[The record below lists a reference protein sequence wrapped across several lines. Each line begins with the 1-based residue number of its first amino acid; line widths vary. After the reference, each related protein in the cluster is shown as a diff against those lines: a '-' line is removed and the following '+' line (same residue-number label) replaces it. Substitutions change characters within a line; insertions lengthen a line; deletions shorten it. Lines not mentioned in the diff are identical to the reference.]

1 MIRLLHPKGLYN
13 FLFSKERHLCLR
25 LFTILGILPRNLTLY
40 KLAFLHKSNAGQA
53 SENDDFVDN
62 NERLEYLGDAI
73 LGSIVAEYLYM
84 KYPTASEGF
93 LTQMR
98 SKIVMRKTLNRIAD
112 NMGLDVLLNKYNNTR
127 ISNSMLG
134 NALEALVGA
143 IYLDRGYL
151 QARNIVIGRILRSYM
166 DIHELEDKNH
176 NFKSL
181 LLEHCQK
188 NGSEVSYQLKK
199 KYKLN
204 KRDRFQIAV
213 VIDGVELADAD
224 DFNKKSAEQAA
235 SQEAM
240 KAMGILSADGQ
251 QEEHNPQKN
260 HLPL

>member
-40 KLAFLHKSNAGQA
+40 RMAFLHKSNAGQA
-53 SENDDFVDN
+53 ESNDIIDN

-112 NMGLDVLLNKYNNTR
+112 NMGLDVLLNKYNTTR

-143 IYLDRGYL
+143 IYLDRGYR
-151 QARNIVIGRILRSYM
+151 QTRDIVIGRILRSYM
-166 DIHELEDKNH
+166 DIHELEEKNH

-188 NGSEVSYQLKK
+188 NGNEVCYMLKK

-213 VIDGVELADAD
+213 VVDGIEISEAD

-235 SQEAM
+235 SHEAI
-240 KAMGILSADGQ
+240 KLMGILSPNG
-251 QEEHNPQKN
+251 QEEARNAQKN